1 MQSRF
6 GSTLPLLCQNN
17 PPNCKK
23 KLPEP
28 PSILQLFQCQG
39 YEKIIFTHPPAPE
52 PRGFLICL
60 TIFTTV
66 LFCRG
71 KGTGLLLQ
79 CLSYPLDFLC
89 FSLSRALRVM
99 LHLKKKK
106 KKKPAVLLLRQPHQ
120 TDSHWYSTPR
130 NQLSKPWELMPWCF
144 GFGVFF
150 LQGGG

>member
-1 MQSRF
+1 MANRSCLQSRF

-106 KKKPAVLLLRQPHQ
+106 KEKTCSSSFEAAAPNRFSLVQHTQKSA
-120 TDSHWYSTPR
+120 
-130 NQLSKPWELMPWCF
+130 
-144 GFGVFF
+144 
-150 LQGGG
+150 